1 MPSSTSTVLGLG
13 GTSTINS
20 GSNNL
25 QQPPVAPLPR
35 WAAELIQRM
44 DVTNHLLQQTNIQL
58 YNIHRRL
65 AGFEAKHERITAALE
80 LLVPT
85 MPLEYLDALLQDE
98 SAKDPAQRTA

>member
-1 MPSSTSTVLGLG
+1 MPPSSSTVPGFG
-13 GTSTINS
+13 GASTMNS
-20 GSNNL
+20 GSNNP
-25 QQPPVAPLPR
+25 QQPLVAPLPR

-65 AGFEAKHERITAALE
+65 AGFEAKHERITTALE

-85 MPLEYLDALLQDE
+85 MPLEYFDALLQDD
-98 SAKDPAQRTA
+98 SAKDPAQRTV